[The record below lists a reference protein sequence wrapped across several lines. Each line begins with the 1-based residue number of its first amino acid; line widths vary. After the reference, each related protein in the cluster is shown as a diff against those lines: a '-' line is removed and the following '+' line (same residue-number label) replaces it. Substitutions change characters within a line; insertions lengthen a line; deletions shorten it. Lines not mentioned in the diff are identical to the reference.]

1 MLIAFDGAPFSQQ
14 TWAMVETEP
23 VYLLGPP
30 LVLLALL
37 LGLGIW
43 AVYYISQQN
52 DQQARSLAQD
62 LANTAAAAIQLQVYR
77 TYQPALT
84 LAALL
89 PLTRN
94 WALFEQDFHD
104 FSQSLFDQVLHQ
116 VF

>member
-1 MLIAFDGAPFSQQ
+1 MGCARFAQQ
-14 TWAMVETEP
+14 TWTMVVQEP

-30 LVLLALL
+30 LVVLALL

-43 AVYYISQQN
+43 AVSFISQQN

-62 LANTAAAAIQLQVYR
+62 LVNTAAAAIQLQVYR

-89 PLTRN
+89 PLTRQ
-94 WALFEQDFHD
+94 WPLFKKDFD
-104 FSQSLFDQVLHQ
+104 VFSRSLCAQVS
-116 VF
+116 VYI